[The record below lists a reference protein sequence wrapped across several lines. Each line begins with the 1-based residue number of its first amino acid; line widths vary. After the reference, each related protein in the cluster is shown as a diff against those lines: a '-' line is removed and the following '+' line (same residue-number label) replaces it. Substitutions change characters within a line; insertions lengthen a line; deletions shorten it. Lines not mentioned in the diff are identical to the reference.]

1 MDITQCSTPHWTH
14 THTLFSVLYAPHL
27 LVHRR
32 SSKYCLLSI
41 CLPIC
46 LVCPQDFEDVSSS
59 QLKKLKK
66 IFQREQFKE
75 AERKKKEVCHV

>member
-1 MDITQCSTPHWTH
+1 MQHSSLDTLTHSSLYSMLLICSSTGGHQNI
-14 THTLFSVLYAPHL
+14 V
-27 LVHRR
+27 
-32 SSKYCLLSI
+32 CLST